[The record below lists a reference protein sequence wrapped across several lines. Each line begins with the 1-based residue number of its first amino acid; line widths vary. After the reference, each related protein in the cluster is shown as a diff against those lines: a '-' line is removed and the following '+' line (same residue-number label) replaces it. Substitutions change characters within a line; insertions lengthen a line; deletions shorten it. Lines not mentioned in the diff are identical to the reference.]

1 LVRYTVVPF
10 ISSSL
15 LLLHQLQFQQRLS
28 SISVKLGWLQHPR
41 KDNEM
46 SKGRSDIERYSN
58 CLMTEITEKQQTNLV
73 EEIISLKQYMRQKPR
88 SPWHE
93 KMCYC
98 NRLMFPKQ
106 KNERKQTKFFCDC
119 KTNILM
125 CIFGLFLIVSPVVA
139 YDQYGNKATLTIF
152 DYISWSFR
160 AEIATFGNHP
170 MNGDDDNQDD
180 GRSPY
185 HAVLMVPSAT
195 SSQDMQLCQVPPS
208 LSVQELSN
216 TPSDPASTNSPFH
229 NQGGDVS
236 SSMTESPSSPNPF
249 QTVPTA
255 STSSSLPWRFQGPI
269 ALLVSL
275 GGCDP
280 FTKARVVLD
289 LHQRISSDL
298 KFVVFYNND
307 PNDPD
312 NIASLSALSSND
324 SPSSSIFDTTTV
336 ATNPPLT
343 TEQKQVMDEKLV
355 CFCLFIVY

>member
-1 LVRYTVVPF
+1 
-10 ISSSL
+10 
-15 LLLHQLQFQQRLS
+15 
-28 SISVKLGWLQHPR
+28 
-41 KDNEM
+41 M

-58 CLMTEITEKQQTNLV
+58 CLMTGGCCIKIIEKQQTNLV
-73 EEIISLKQYMRQKPR
+73 EEIISLKQYMRKN
-88 SPWHE
+88 SHSAWHE
-93 KMCYC
+93 KMCC
-98 NRLMFPKQ
+98 NFRLMIPKQ
-106 KNERKQTKFFCDC
+106 YKERKQTKKFCDC
-119 KTNILM
+119 KTIILM
-125 CIFGLFLIVSPVVA
+125 CVFGLFLIVSPVVA

-160 AEIATFGNHP
+160 AEIATFGNDP
-170 MNGDDDNQDD
+170 MNGDDDQDD

-216 TPSDPASTNSPFH
+216 TQSDPASTNSPFH

-249 QTVPTA
+249 QTVPTV

-280 FTKARVVLD
+280 ITKALVLLD

-312 NIASLSALSSND
+312 NIATLSALSSND